1 VPASNVDTRHSELN
15 NVEAVTATANNL
27 TLKLN
32 RSKSDSDSSLHHR
45 CFPISHVILGVTIS
59 GKLSVCAHVQN
70 IVSSCASSL
79 CSRNQNPSYPWKT
92 VFRSVVIA
100 KLKYAATACWGF
112 TAATDRQRVEAV
124 IRRGEHSGLCHSD
137 IPTAAELIDDMDEDL
152 FQRILWNE
160 NHTLHAMLPDHQPNL
175 TYELRP
181 RSHLLADPGRRTS
194 FSPREGS

>member
-1 VPASNVDTRHSELN
+1 VTVHSTTAASRYHTSFLVLPYQVN
-15 NVEAVTATANNL
+15 
-27 TLKLN
+27 
-32 RSKSDSDSSLHHR
+32 
-45 CFPISHVILGVTIS
+45 C
-59 GKLSVCAHVQN
+59 LSVLMYRT
-70 IVSSCASSL
+70 SSARVHRLSVHAIRILRTHGMSE
-79 CSRNQNPSYPWKT
+79 QEIQT